1 MLGQDMAEIMAR
13 PRVAIVG
20 SRKVT
25 AYGRSVTEKLASELA
40 TQGIVIVSG
49 LALGIDGIAHKA
61 ALDAGGI
68 TVAVLPSSLSAI
80 YPSAHRQLAKRIVK
94 EGGAL
99 ISEYPD
105 GTKSY
110 KQNFI
115 ERNRLVS
122 GLADAVLITEA
133 AEGSGTLHTAR
144 FAKQQCRPVLAV
156 PGNITSP
163 MSYGTNYLIKQGAT
177 IITSSEDVLK
187 ILGLTVRT
195 LPKSIAHSTRDNP
208 NEQHVLELII
218 SGIHDGGELLE
229 KSNLGVVVFNQTLTM
244 LEITGAIKNQGNN
257 QWMLA

>member
-40 TQGIVIVSG
+40 AQGIVIVSG
-49 LALGIDGIAHKA
+49 LALGVDSIAHKA

-80 YPSAHRQLAKRIVK
+80 YPSAHRQLAKRIVN

-105 GTKSY
+105 GTESF

-122 GLADAVLITEA
+122 GLSDAVLITEA
-133 AEGSGTLHTAR
+133 AQGSGTLHTAR
-144 FAKQQCRPVLAV
+144 FAKQQGRPVLAV

-177 IITSSEDVLK
+177 VVTDSKDILD
-187 ILGLTVRT
+187 ILGFATR
-195 LPKSIAHSTRDNP
+195 KSHTSVAPLIRENP

-218 SGIHDGGELLE
+218 SGVHDGGELLE
-229 KSNLGVVVFNQTLTM
+229 KSNLDVVVFNQTLTM
-244 LEITGAIKNQGNN
+244 LEITGAVKNQGNN